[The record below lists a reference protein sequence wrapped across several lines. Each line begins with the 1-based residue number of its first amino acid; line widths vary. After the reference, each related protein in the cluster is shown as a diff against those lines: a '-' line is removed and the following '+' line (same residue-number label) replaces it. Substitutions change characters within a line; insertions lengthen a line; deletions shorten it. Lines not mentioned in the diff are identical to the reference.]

1 MAISQGRSKRKVSG
15 SRYRAYR
22 KKRLYELGR
31 LPTYTKIGKRILIFL
46 RTKGGGTKLSLL
58 NVEVANVFDPK
69 NKKFSKAKILSVVEN
84 KANPNL
90 VRRNVI
96 TKGCIIKTEIGNAR
110 ITSRPGQEGTV
121 NAVLV
126 WLYWV

>member
-15 SRYRAYR
+15 SRYIGFR
-22 KKRLYELGR
+22 KKRLYESGR
-31 LPTYTKIGKRILIFL
+31 LPTYTKIGKRILVFL
-46 RTKGGGTKLSLL
+46 RTKGGGTKLALL
-58 NVEVANVFDPK
+58 NVNEANVFDSK
-69 NKKFSKAKILSVVEN
+69 TKKYTKSKIITVVEN

-96 TKGCIIKTEIGNAR
+96 TKGCIIKTELGNAKV
-110 ITSRPGQEGTV
+110 TSRPGQEGTI

-126 WLYWV
+126 